1 LSYEAVLWT
10 PRCARSRCDVC
21 YLQLM
26 RLALFALLMIMN
38 VATPGLAQETESSPI
53 SAYRVGPGDVLTV
66 EAYTH
71 EEISGD
77 FAVEAS
83 GDISFPM
90 LGRIAVEGLTTSEI
104 ADRLELLL
112 EKDYYVDV
120 QLQVEIEEYHSQPV
134 TVLGE
139 VSRPGT
145 FYLEGHTS
153 LHKILA
159 EAGGIKP
166 SAGAIIELRRLR
178 GPEDSTEPSVRVFRT
193 RSVRSGEEGRDV
205 ILQPG
210 DVVSV
215 SAKERYFI
223 TGEIAKPGQYDLSPG
238 MTLMQAV
245 SQAGGQGKFAS
256 QTVEVHRGSDD
267 DKEIMAFD
275 LSHIRKGKAS
285 DPEIEAGDV
294 LIVRRRFF

>member
-1 LSYEAVLWT
+1 
-10 PRCARSRCDVC
+10 
-21 YLQLM
+21 M
-26 RLALFALLMIMN
+26 RLALLALLVMVN
-38 VATPGLAQETESSPI
+38 AATPAMAQEAASKAA
-53 SAYRVGPGDVLTV
+53 SAYRTGAGDVLTV

-71 EEISGD
+71 EEISGN
-77 FAVEAS
+77 FAVEAG
-83 GDISFPM
+83 GDISFPL

-104 ADRLELLL
+104 ADRLEALL

-159 EAGGIKP
+159 EAGGIKT
-166 SAGAIIELRRLR
+166 SAGAIIELRRVR
-178 GPEDSTEPSVRVFRT
+178 GPDDGSEPIVRVFQT

-215 SAKERYFI
+215 SAKQRYFI

-238 MTLMQAV
+238 MTLMQAI

-256 QTVEVHRGSDD
+256 QTVEVHRGGDAG
-267 DKEIMAFD
+267 KEIMTFD
-275 LSHIRKGKAS
+275 LAHIRKGKKT
-285 DPEIEAGDV
+285 DPIVQAGDV
-294 LIVRRRFF
+294 LIIRRRFF

>member
-1 LSYEAVLWT
+1 
-10 PRCARSRCDVC
+10 
-21 YLQLM
+21 M
-26 RLALFALLMIMN
+26 RLALLALLVIVN
-38 VATPGLAQETESSPI
+38 TVAPAMAQEPESKAA
-53 SAYRVGPGDVLTV
+53 SAYRAGAGDVLKV

-71 EEISGD
+71 DEISGN
-77 FAVEAS
+77 FAVEAG
-83 GDISFPM
+83 GDISFPL

-104 ADRLELLL
+104 ADRLEELL

-153 LHKILA
+153 LHTILA
-159 EAGGIKP
+159 EAGGIKT

-178 GPEDSTEPSVRVFRT
+178 GPDDDSEPIVRVFQT
-193 RSVRSGEEGRDV
+193 QSVRSGEKGRDV

-215 SAKERYFI
+215 SAKQRYFI

-238 MTLMQAV
+238 MTLMQAI

-256 QTVEVHRGSDD
+256 QTVEIHRGGDD
-267 DKEIMAFD
+267 DKEIMTFD
-275 LSHIRKGKAS
+275 LSHIRKGRTS
-285 DPEIEAGDV
+285 DPSIEAGDV
-294 LIVRRRFF
+294 LIIRRRFF